1 MVGQYI
7 EPMLRTA
14 PARPSL
20 PQQCEVCRRW
30 GDAGVCDA
38 CVGRYAAL
46 HPRCATC
53 GLGTG
58 LALPRC
64 GACQKDPP
72 PFDCTVCVADYAFPW
87 DHLITA
93 FKFHGRAELA
103 VPLAGL
109 LASAVSAS
117 VTQDQR
123 PWPDTVLPVP
133 IAPGRLRE
141 RGYNQAWELAR
152 RVASRLAL
160 PTDAALLLRPLDTAH
175 QSALSRSERQ
185 HNLRTAFMADPQRRS
200 ALQGRRVALVDDVMT
215 TGATVREAAAV
226 LRRAGAAAIEVWVLA
241 RTPEESDPAS

>member
-1 MVGQYI
+1 
-7 EPMLRTA
+7 MLATA
-14 PARPSL
+14 PARSSL

-30 GDAGVCDA
+30 NDAGVCGE
-38 CVGRYAAL
+38 CVGRYAAPR
-46 HPRCATC
+46 PRCATC

-64 GACQKDPP
+64 GACLQELP
-72 PFDCTVCVADYAFPW
+72 PFERTVCLADYAFPW

-103 VPLAGL
+103 VPLARQL
-109 LASAVSAS
+109 VSTVRDS
-117 VTQDQR
+117 VAREPR

-133 IAPGRLRE
+133 LAPRRLRE

-152 RVASRLAL
+152 RVASSLAL
-160 PTDAALLLRPLDTAH
+160 PADAALLQRPLDTAH

-185 HNLRTAFMADPQRRS
+185 YNLRTAFMADPHRRKE
-200 ALQGRRVALVDDVMT
+200 LQGRRIALVDDVMT

-226 LRRAGAAAIEVWVLA
+226 LRRAGAAAVEVWVLA
-241 RTPEESDPAS
+241 RTPADPAATP